1 MVLHP
6 IFLGLFPLFSL
17 LSANMAWAGVGEVL
31 LPAGVVLAITSAL
44 WLVLWPLL
52 PQPHMRGLVVSL
64 FWLPFFGYSTI
75 VDSLRALL
83 GYREM
88 LGVGALAAAA
98 LLAAGVGFA
107 LIYALRRAPWD
118 FIGATKFLN
127 RISGLALAVALIS
140 CAMSYARQAP
150 SPSMEPATAMAA
162 IPPDADALPNI
173 YFIVCDSYPRADYL
187 KSYFDIDNTPF
198 LNALRERGFYIAERS
213 RSNYPNTMPSL
224 ASTLNLEYLDNALA
238 PGGWDEYYPELI
250 PRMKDNLVVRTLRA
264 RGYEYVAIATGLFP
278 TDMTG
283 ADRYIHP
290 GDKPYTEYQ
299 QRLIEITPVRS
310 IFNRMKKPH
319 HHRLAPFVFD
329 TLEGLRRNERPMFV
343 FAHVLLP
350 HLPHGYDAEGN
361 IRLDYPPYKEG
372 WRQMTELVNRRLT
385 EIVDTIQRH
394 EPNSIVIIEGDH
406 GPRTSWQDANT
417 MDLLP
422 WEGTW
427 EEYIRDRSANL
438 STYYFPDRQYEG
450 LLYPE
455 ITPVN
460 TFRVILN
467 KYFGG
472 TYEML
477 EDVTYLSPQGSA
489 EIIRVDKVH

>member
-1 MVLHP
+1 
-6 IFLGLFPLFSL
+6 
-17 LSANMAWAGVGEVL
+17 
-31 LPAGVVLAITSAL
+31 
-44 WLVLWPLL
+44 
-52 PQPHMRGLVVSL
+52 
-64 FWLPFFGYSTI
+64 
-75 VDSLRALL
+75 
-83 GYREM
+83 
-88 LGVGALAAAA
+88 
-98 LLAAGVGFA
+98 
-107 LIYALRRAPWD
+107 
-118 FIGATKFLN
+118 
-127 RISGLALAVALIS
+127 
-140 CAMSYARQAP
+140 
-150 SPSMEPATAMAA
+150 
-162 IPPDADALPNI
+162 
-173 YFIVCDSYPRADYL
+173 
-187 KSYFDIDNTPF
+187 
-198 LNALRERGFYIAERS
+198 
-213 RSNYPNTMPSL
+213 MPSL

-372 WRQMTELVNRRLT
+372 WRQMTDLVNRRLT

-394 EPNSIVIIEGDH
+394 EPNSIIIIEGDH

-422 WEGTW
+422 WKGTW

-438 STYYFPDRQYEG
+438 STYYFPDRQYAG

-460 TFRVILN
+460 TFRVIFN

-472 TYEML
+472 NYEML

-489 EIIRVDKVH
+489 EIIRIDKVH

>member
-1 MVLHP
+1 MTPTESPSFHTLVLHP

-17 LSANMAWAGVGEVL
+17 LSANMVWAGFSEVL
-31 LPAGVVLAITSAL
+31 LPAGVVLAITAAL
-44 WLVLWPLL
+44 WIALWPLL
-52 PQPHMRGLVVSL
+52 PPPHKRGIVLSL

-75 VDSLRALL
+75 VDTLRALL

-88 LGVGALAAAA
+88 LGGGALAAVAM
-98 LLAAGVGFA
+98 LAAAVGLA
-107 LIYALRRAPWD
+107 SIYVLRRTPWS
-118 FIGATKFLN
+118 FVSATKFLN
-127 RISGLALAVALIS
+127 RISALALSVALLS
-140 CAMSYARQAP
+140 CAMSYVRQKPARTTAP
-150 SPSMEPATAMAA
+150 AMTGVPA
-162 IPPDADALPNI
+162 DADKLPNI
-173 YFIVCDSYPRADYL
+173 YFIMCDSYPRADYL
-187 KSYFDIDNTPF
+187 QSYFGMDNSPF
-198 LNALRERGFYIAERS
+198 LVGLRERGFYIAERS

-224 ASTLNLEYLDNALA
+224 VSTLDLEYLDNALA

-250 PRMKDNLVVRTLRA
+250 PRIQDNFVVRSLRA
-264 RGYEYVAIATGLFP
+264 RGYEYVAIASGLFP

-319 HHRLAPFVFD
+319 HHRLAPFIFD

-394 EPNSIVIIEGDH
+394 EPNSIIIIEGDH
-406 GPRTSWQDANT
+406 GPRTS
-417 MDLLP
+417 
-422 WEGTW
+422 
-427 EEYIRDRSANL
+427 
-438 STYYFPDRQYEG
+438 
-450 LLYPE
+450 
-455 ITPVN
+455 
-460 TFRVILN
+460 
-467 KYFGG
+467 
-472 TYEML
+472 
-477 EDVTYLSPQGSA
+477 
-489 EIIRVDKVH
+489 